1 MKKISVLNYG
11 CGNLLSIGRSIKEV
25 GYDVKIIE
33 NQEEIEKAEFL
44 VLPGV
49 GAFKNAMD
57 LLKNKN
63 LTESV
68 KNYALI
74 KKKPILGICLGM
86 QLLLTKSF
94 EMGEHLGL
102 DLIKGKNVLI
112 KTDIRNIKFKVPH
125 IDWEEVRLYNNTL
138 SKNSILKNLNGKSFY
153 FVHSYM
159 ASLENLDNLIALC
172 QYHDV
177 KIPAIIQSDN
187 IIGCQFHPEK
197 SGINGLNLLKNAF
210 TIL

>member
-1 MKKISVLNYG
+1 MNCVNILDYG
-11 CGNLLSIGRSIKEV
+11 CGNILSLKRALIELGF
-25 GYDVKIIE
+25 DVKFC
-33 NQEEIEKAEFL
+33 NDEKTLIKSNFL
-44 VLPGV
+44 ILPGV
-49 GAFKNAMD
+49 GAFENAMN
-57 LLKNKN
+57 LLKKRN
-63 LTESV
+63 LVDALKEHC
-68 KNYALI
+68 LI

-86 QLLLTKSF
+86 QLLLTKSY